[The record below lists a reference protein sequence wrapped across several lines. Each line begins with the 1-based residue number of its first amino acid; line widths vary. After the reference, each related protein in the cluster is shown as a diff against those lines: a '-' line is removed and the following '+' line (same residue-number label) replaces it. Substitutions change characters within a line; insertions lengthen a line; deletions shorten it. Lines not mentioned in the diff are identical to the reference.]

1 VEATDRAIESL
12 ARRDRL
18 VVLASLAVL
27 VILAWAYTVLM
38 ALHGSEGDQHG
49 EMAGMAGMAMDAWK
63 PWTATEAALMF
74 VMWIVMMAAM
84 MIPSAASM
92 MLAFARISRERAP
105 APALLSSG
113 TAFLLG
119 YLALWAA
126 FGALATTAQGLLH
139 AAALLSP
146 SMASASPVFSGT
158 VLIATGIYQFTPLKG
173 VCLAKCRTPLAFLLA
188 EWRDGSRGAFV
199 MGLRHGLYCVGC
211 CWAVMALLFV
221 GGVMNLVWIA
231 LLALVVLAEKALPY
245 GRWVGRALG
254 IAAVLWGAWL
264 LAFA

>member
-1 VEATDRAIESL
+1 VRVEATDRAIGSR

-18 VVLASLAVL
+18 VVLASLALL
-27 VILAWAYTVLM
+27 VILAWAYTVLT
-38 ALHGSEGDQHG
+38 ALHGSEGNQH
-49 EMAGMAGMAMDAWK
+49 EGMAGMAMDASK
-63 PWTATEAALMF
+63 PWTATEAAFMF

-84 MIPSAASM
+84 MIPSAAPM
-92 MLAFARISRERAP
+92 MLAFARISRARAP
-105 APALLSSG
+105 TPALMSSSA
-113 TAFLLG
+113 AFLLG

-126 FGALATTAQGLLH
+126 FGVLATTAQGLLH

-146 SMASASPVFSGT
+146 AMASVNPIFSGA
-158 VLIATGIYQFTPLKG
+158 VLIGAGIYQFTPLKG
-173 VCLAKCRTPLAFLLA
+173 VCLAKCRMPLAFLLT

-211 CWAVMALLFV
+211 CWLVMALLFV

-231 LLALVVLAEKALPY
+231 LLAVVVLAEKALPY
-245 GRWVGRALG
+245 GQWVGRVLG
-254 IAAVLWGAWL
+254 IAAVAWGAWL